1 MLEIVNLDKSYDK
14 LKVLTNINLRL
25 EENKI
30 YGLLGRNGAGKS
42 TLLNIISNQIKADSG
57 QLKLF
62 GEDIYENSKA
72 VENICLVREKG
83 VPVDDDRIKKIF
95 KIASILYKNWDEE
108 YKDYLVK
115 EFKIDVKKK
124 YNKRY

>member
-42 TLLNIISNQIKADSG
+42 TLLNIISNQIKA
-57 QLKLF
+57 
-62 GEDIYENSKA
+62 EDRKS
-72 VENICLVREKG
+72 VV
-83 VPVDDDRIKKIF
+83 
-95 KIASILYKNWDEE
+95 
-108 YKDYLVK
+108 
-115 EFKIDVKKK
+115 
-124 YNKRY
+124 